1 MKINGIS
8 KINYLAKGK
17 RSIVYIGILKEK
29 KVAIKTRNPSSLVRN
44 KIENEAKFLKILN
57 KHKIGPK
64 LIMKGKNYIVY
75 LFVEGTL
82 LQEFLEEEKVQS
94 KKRKVVINILAQ
106 ARIMDKLK
114 INKLEF
120 TRPVKHIFVNNSKVI
135 IIDFERA
142 YHTKKPKNVTQFC
155 QFLIRNN
162 LMKRDIKILKKYK
175 DSQTNK
181 NFKEI
186 IKRIK

>member
-1 MKINGIS
+1 
-8 KINYLAKGK
+8 
-17 RSIVYIGILKEK
+17 
-29 KVAIKTRNPSSLVRN
+29 
-44 KIENEAKFLKILN
+44 
-57 KHKIGPK
+57 
-64 LIMKGKNYIVY
+64 
-75 LFVEGTL
+75 
-82 LQEFLEEEKVQS
+82 
-94 KKRKVVINILAQ
+94 
-106 ARIMDKLK
+106 MDKLK

-142 YHTKKPKNVTQFC
+142 YHTNKPKNVTQFC

-162 LMKRDIKILKKYK
+162 LMKRGIKILKKYK